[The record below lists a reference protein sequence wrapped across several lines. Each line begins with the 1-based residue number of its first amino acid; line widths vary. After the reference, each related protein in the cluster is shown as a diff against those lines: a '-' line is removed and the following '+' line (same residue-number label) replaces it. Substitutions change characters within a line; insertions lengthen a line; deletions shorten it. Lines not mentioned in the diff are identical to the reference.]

1 MFSKELFTK
10 TFHYQSQQHMQTAKS
25 I

>member
-10 TFHYQSQQHMQTAKS
+10 PFHYQSQQHTQTAKS